1 MSMSMS
7 TITHNSA
14 SVKGL
19 SAPYRDKH
27 KQALELSEVYDY
39 LFHQA
44 DTSQEL
50 DRWES
55 KRDRVRCCGTL
66 LMGDVYERISCVDGE
81 FGAEQS
87 YRLTGANFC
96 RVMLC
101 PTCQWRRASKLY
113 GTLIKSLGYMM
124 DEYKLVEFDDSKH
137 RVLPKLR
144 MLLLTLTVPSVS
156 GDALRDTIQSMA
168 DGWHRL
174 QRVPRFRSAVKG
186 YYRCLEVTYNSKA
199 DTYHPHYH
207 VLLITTEAYFARSS
221 SDYIGHAEW
230 LDMWRNAMRDSSI
243 TQVDVRPLRG
253 GAPSALLKSLSEVC
267 KYTCKPSD
275 YLRGTMEQR
284 ASVVGTIDKALDKV
298 RRASWGGCLK
308 AAKAALAL
316 DEEIIEQD
324 YAPDDDWYK
333 VQSDVWLHWSSGV
346 GDYVTI

>member
-1 MSMSMS
+1 MS
-7 TITHNSA
+7 TIAQNLA
-14 SVKGL
+14 PVKGL

-27 KQALELSEVYDY
+27 LQALQLADVYDHLY
-39 LFHQA
+39 QQA
-44 DTSQEL
+44 DTAQDL

-66 LMGDVYERISCVDGE
+66 LMGDVYERITCVNGE
-81 FGAEQS
+81 IAAEES

-96 RVMLC
+96 RVSLC

-113 GTLIKSLGYMM
+113 GTLIKSLGYML
-124 DEYKLVEFDDSKH
+124 DEYKLMEFDDSNH
-137 RVLPKLR
+137 RLLPKLR

-156 GDALRDTIQSMA
+156 GDALRDAIRSMS
-168 DGWHRL
+168 DGWNRL
-174 QRVPRFRSAVKG
+174 QRVPRLRVAVKG
-186 YYRCLEVTYNSKA
+186 YYRCLEVTYNARS

-207 VLLITTEAYFARSS
+207 VLLITTEAYFARSR
-221 SDYIGHAEW
+221 SDYISHAEW
-230 LDMWRNAMRDSSI
+230 LDMWRKAMRDSSI

-253 GAPSALLKSLSEVC
+253 CTPSALLKSLSEVC

-275 YLRGTMEQR
+275 YLRGSMEQR

-308 AAKAALAL
+308 AAKAALVL
-316 DEEIIEQD
+316 DEDVIEQD
-324 YAPDDDWYK
+324 YTPDSDWYK

-346 GDYVTI
+346 GDYVKI

>member
-1 MSMSMS
+1 MSMS
-7 TITHNSA
+7 TIAQNPA
-14 SVKGL
+14 PVKGL
-19 SAPYRDKH
+19 SASYRDKH
-27 KQALELSEVYDY
+27 KQALQLSDVYDY
-39 LFHQA
+39 LYHQA
-44 DTSQEL
+44 DTAQDL
-50 DRWES
+50 DRWEG

-66 LMGDVYERISCVDGE
+66 LMGDIYERVTCVNGE

-101 PTCQWRRASKLY
+101 PACQWRRASKLY
-113 GTLIKSLGYMM
+113 GTLIKSLDYMLE
-124 DEYKLVEFDDSKH
+124 DYKSVEFDACKH

-156 GDALRDTIQSMA
+156 GDMLRDTIQAMA

-174 QRVPRFRSAVKG
+174 QRVPRFNSAVKG

-207 VLLITTEAYFARSS
+207 VLLVTTEDFFARSRN
-221 SDYIGHAEW
+221 DYIGHAEW
-230 LDMWRNAMRDSSI
+230 LDMWRKAMRDCSI
-243 TQVDVRPLRG
+243 TQVDIRPLKG
-253 GAPSALLKSLSEVC
+253 TTPSALLKSLSEVC

-275 YLRGTMEQR
+275 FFRGTMEQR
-284 ASVVGTIDKALDKV
+284 AAVVGTIDKALDKV

-316 DEEIIEQD
+316 DEDFIEQD
-324 YAPDDDWYK
+324 YTPDGDWYK
-333 VQSDVWLHWSSGV
+333 VQPNVWLHWSSGV
-346 GDYVTI
+346 GDYVTV